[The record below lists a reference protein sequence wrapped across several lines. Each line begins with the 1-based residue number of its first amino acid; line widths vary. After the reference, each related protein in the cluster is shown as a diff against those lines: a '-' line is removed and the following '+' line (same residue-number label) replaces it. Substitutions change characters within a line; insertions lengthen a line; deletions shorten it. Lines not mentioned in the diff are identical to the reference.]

1 MGTEV
6 SHGYPGRVNER
17 TNEQLAAQAARAA
30 QAAENLANAEEEGP
44 DNIVAQPAKLL
55 RIASMIRELLE
66 EARQASID
74 ESGRKRL
81 ATIYDRSVNELR
93 AVLSPDLLKELEEL
107 MPPVEGVPSESEIRV
122 AQAQLLG
129 WLEGLFHGIQA
140 ALWAQH
146 MQAQA
151 ALEEM
156 RRRGLPAGPQQPGR
170 RPEGPPA
177 PPGPPGQYL

>member
-1 MGTEV
+1 MDE
-6 SHGYPGRVNER
+6 SDARRVQAQVA
-17 TNEQLAAQAARAA
+17 EQMTQQGEAGD
-30 QAAENLANAEEEGP
+30 E
-44 DNIVAQPAKLL
+44 DNVVAHPAKLL

-66 EARQASID
+66 EARQTSVD
-74 ESGRKRL
+74 EAGRKRL
-81 ATIYDRSVNELR
+81 ATIYQRSVSELQS
-93 AVLSPDLLKELEEL
+93 ALSPELLQELEEL
-107 MPPVEGVPSESEIRV
+107 MPPVEEVPSASEIRV

-156 RRRGLPAGPQQPGR
+156 RRRGLPAGAQPGR
-170 RPEGPPA
+170 RPEQPQQ
-177 PPGPPGQYL
+177 PGTPGQYL

>member
-1 MGTEV
+1 V
-6 SHGYPGRVNER
+6 DP
-17 TNEQLAAQAARAA
+17 NEQQTRAA
-30 QAAENLANAEEEGP
+30 QAAQVAEQLVQQAEEEGA
-44 DNIVAQPAKLL
+44 DNVVAQPAKLL

-66 EARQASID
+66 EVRQASID
-74 ESGRKRL
+74 EAGRKRL

-93 AVLSPDLLKELEEL
+93 EVLSPDLLKELEEL

-170 RPEGPPA
+170 RPEGPPGPA
-177 PPGPPGQYL
+177 GPPGQYL